1 MLSLFF
7 GAAGQVAL
15 IAVLLGAGLPVLFAV
30 GVRSFALAGGDG
42 STGAAVS
49 TAQAPG
55 LPAPLLR
62 ALGVLCF
69 VIVVAAVAVGL
80 SIIIATGLGQAV
92 SFEHVFPTFVPKG

>member
-7 GAAGQVAL
+7 SAAGQVAL

-30 GVRSFALAGGDG
+30 GVRSFALADG
-42 STGAAVS
+42 STG
-49 TAQAPG
+49 TAPAPGG

>member
-7 GAAGQVAL
+7 AAAGQVAL
-15 IAVLLGAGLPVLFAV
+15 VALILGAGLPALFAV
-30 GVRSFALAGGDG
+30 GVRSFAVASASADPGRP
-42 STGAAVS
+42 
-49 TAQAPG
+49 TAS
-55 LPAPLLR
+55 LPVPVLR

-69 VIVVAAVAVGL
+69 ALVVAAVAVGL

>member
-1 MLSLFF
+1 MLSLFL

-42 STGAAVS
+42 SAP
-49 TAQAPG
+49 APG

-92 SFEHVFPTFVPKG
+92 SFEHVVPTFVPKG